1 MNVEPATRCE
11 QHMGMVRDISRLQ
24 TEVEHMN
31 RSITESVALQKE
43 IKQSLDD
50 EMSVISSKISNPEIT
65 KVWIVGMFSVCCGIM
80 TLCTGVIVALVSNAD
95 KISHLLGW
103 G

>member
-1 MNVEPATRCE
+1 
-11 QHMGMVRDISRLQ
+11 MGMVRDISRLQ

-50 EMSVISSKISNPEIT
+50 EMSIISSKISNPELS
-65 KVWIVGMFSVCCGIM
+65 KAWIIGAFSLCCGIM
-80 TLCTGVIVALVSNAD
+80 TMFTGIIVVVVNNAD
-95 KISHLLGW
+95 KIGKLLGW
-103 G
+103 S